1 MHSDTAS
8 FLGGRTSDTTI
19 ERLLREKKWARV
31 VIVFASIGIFAG
43 LSAAV
48 TFYFHYELILT
59 PTLAV
64 ISGNFF
70 YFFRIN
76 LARILNLIIMIAVI
90 AGVVIYIHVQL
101 LRDVWQIW
109 TYQLKYWSWI
119 GFALQFAFCMGIF
132 VLIALGIYNHQG

>member
-31 VIVFASIGIFAG
+31 VIVFASIGVFAG

-59 PTLAV
+59 PTLAL
-64 ISGNFF
+64 ISGKPLF
-70 YFFRIN
+70 YF
-76 LARILNLIIMIAVI
+76 
-90 AGVVIYIHVQL
+90 
-101 LRDVWQIW
+101 LR
-109 TYQLKYWSWI
+109 
-119 GFALQFAFCMGIF
+119 
-132 VLIALGIYNHQG
+132 H